1 VPGNT
6 MTGFGSGWD
15 PQAAGEAYA
24 AWLEHG
30 AYWAG
35 MMSPEPVGEAI
46 AHCFDFPPDCSLDLV
61 VMRPVGKRPKVME
74 KDL

>member
-1 VPGNT
+1 